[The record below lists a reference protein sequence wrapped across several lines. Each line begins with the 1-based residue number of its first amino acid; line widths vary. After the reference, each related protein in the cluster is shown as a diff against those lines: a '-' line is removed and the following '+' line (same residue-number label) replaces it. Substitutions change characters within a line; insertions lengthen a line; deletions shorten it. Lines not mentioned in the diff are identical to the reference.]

1 MIYVLYSVVCSVIVS
16 IIIKLARNRGVNT
29 KQLIVWNYPIAVLL
43 TYALFKPSLTTLNY
57 LYLPWEFYIPLSI
70 LLPTIFVFIALAI
83 QYSGIVKT
91 EIAMRLSLFIP
102 LLAAFFIF
110 HEELEMG
117 KLAGISVGFLAIL
130 FSIGW
135 TKDTSIT
142 ASSKNWKYPLI
153 VFIGMGVIDVLF
165 KQVAQFT
172 AIPYTT
178 SMFIIFCLAMFVS
191 FLYLGYLLI
200 LDKQKFDVR
209 ALFSGLLLGVF
220 NFGNILFYMKAHRT
234 LPDNPSVVFTGMNI
248 GVIVLGALVGV
259 LLFKEKLTNLNKIGL
274 LLAVVSVLLIAYL

>member
-1 MIYVLYSVVCSVIVS
+1 MMYVLCSVVCSVIVS

-29 KQLIVWNYPIAVLL
+29 KQLIIWNYPIAVLL
-43 TYALFKPSLTTLNY
+43 TYILFKPSLATLNY

-110 HEELEMG
+110 NEQLGMG
-117 KLAGISVGFLAIL
+117 KLAGISVGLVAIL

-135 TKDTSIT
+135 TKDKT
-142 ASSKNWKYPLI
+142 ALAGSQNWKYPLI
-153 VFIGMGVIDVLF
+153 VFVGMGVVDVLF

-178 SMFIIFCLAMFVS
+178 SMFIIFCLAMFAS
-191 FLYLGYLLI
+191 FLYLVYLLI
-200 LDKQKFDVR
+200 LDKQKFDFR
-209 ALFSGLLLGVF
+209 ALYSGLLLGIF
-220 NFGNILFYMKAHRT
+220 NFGNILFYMKAHRAI
-234 LPDNPSVVFTGMNI
+234 PDNPSVVFTGMNI

-259 LLFKEKLTNLNKIGL
+259 VLFKEKLTNLNKIGL
-274 LLAVVSVLLIAYL
+274 FLAVVSVLLIAYL